1 MNENDK
7 ILINAYFDSETSED
21 ETRYIE
27 SLLQSNSEANE
38 YANNIKEANNEIN
51 AYFNSPEIFDLKTNI
66 DSFIEKQKLKLSNA
80 KFNWGDFFYN
90 PRYVGFAASAVF
102 LAIILVPT
110 FNENQ
115 SNNLPTYSISSEQ
128 ASFLEKILE
137 PTFNENQSNN
147 LPTYTISS
155 ERASSDVI
163 DFNKILNNA
172 VLEYGDK
179 SIWAFKIKTDESILI
194 VQVNDLKDDCYIGTI
209 SREKT
214 SGIKEFKICKD

>member
-115 SNNLPTYSISSEQ
+115 SNNLPTY
-128 ASFLEKILE
+128 
-137 PTFNENQSNN
+137 
-147 LPTYTISS
+147 TISS